1 MRKRMKRKIASILLA
16 MTMVIAILPVS
27 TKADEKMAMAA
38 PVTISDKVDYQEE
51 LNYSEYLLQAF
62 TNHSFDSSV
71 VINNA
76 DVNNEL
82 KVSVD
87 NVDYSDK
94 LTTDDGINYRF
105 IIPQNDIAKMDKET
119 THTIKYELYD
129 GADCIA
135 SRERYF
141 KVNVPHFEYKSY
153 FSGGECHIDSQ
164 VILGNLCSI
173 GYGIVYDWEHPSG
186 GSSDSVKATSVEI
199 VNNPD
204 TPDAFINEGS
214 GDKVSIKANKL
225 GRATINTYY
234 SKLDGYTDDNPKG
247 YYSVECTATEE
258 IVSVDIT
265 STLGRD
271 TAMAG
276 DTFDLKAQA
285 RSSIRLDTGGY
296 CEQETDRNIT
306 YNWFGGMSSNSGF
319 SYEVDKNDSSICHIK
334 VSDVSVDETVYMY
347 LTYSYIDS
355 EGNVQSNGSTE
366 NYKPISYGVDLASS
380 YYRIDCDIPEKIDVG
395 ETVNV
400 KPVLKKVTTSGE
412 SEVPNTQFYI
422 SWYSGA
428 LNINNNSDGTLSIT
442 RNCAGNAEFCLET
455 YENGSSR
462 VFNILDKSS
471 ESQYISFSNSSVK
484 YDGSNDIKLCLNTSR
499 LTADYDKISLYMT
512 EYNGKTAIID
522 PSYYSTRKLDNVIYY
537 TISSKWFEV
546 ISDRQFYNI
555 EAIASNNGK
564 EIASASATI
573 NYANIYGGDPFQL
586 YGAKLIVNNRMSMPG
601 SGVYTIDGRGYDCV
615 LDSIKENGNSILTIN
630 KKDGFWEYYANKSG
644 TTNAVC
650 YYHYYKNGKRI
661 DATTNSKIIAEKY
674 ETGFSL
680 EFEGSEYNVFAG
692 DTLYY
697 HISSYRQSYDSNGY
711 SKREELEKPYRAEFD
726 VSSFNDEGVKLTK
739 TVLSD
744 SRVKI
749 DIDSDSGE
757 GTASINAQIY
767 DSNNQY
773 VGGTSTGL
781 SVHNKPYCREYLEET
796 YYNDE
801 EPWNVTV
808 MPCVYEY
815 SKDNRE
821 GKDISSE
828 YNVSY
833 SVERDAITCVTK
845 NSDGSYTMCNYSDKR
860 AESNNILFTWTPKE
874 SGKRETL
881 SMEYT
886 INYTG
891 EDWDLTQEVKKEQ
904 SLSLIDSD
912 TLGLNIYWS
921 TKGVYGY
928 GAKVKVSIVGEPNN
942 VWYADLT
949 RDNDKSSDDG
959 YEHFKSTIKLN
970 SGQMAKNIKVQLVYS
985 GGGTVLDEFTTS
997 VASYAKKIIDSN
1009 DSSYAKYKP
1018 LLKAMLNYGAAS
1030 QNYFNYDTG
1039 KLANSCLS
1047 ASDKNIS
1054 GILQNDID
1062 RYNIN
1067 KKFHIKGLSYYG
1079 TSLVLGDQILMRHY
1093 FKLESG
1099 RDISNYSAYIYKKEN
1114 TNEYTNLYYLEFK
1127 KAGDMYYIDT
1137 ALNVK
1142 SIFERPDIHISD
1154 GAAYEYFLY
1163 SPMNYVAKAYTKGNL
1178 DAKLKN
1184 LLNAMYWMEKEKS
1197 KLG

>member
-1 MRKRMKRKIASILLA
+1 MRKYFKRKLTSVLLA
-16 MTMVIAILPVS
+16 ITMLITMLPVA
-27 TKADEKMAMAA
+27 TKAADDGIY
-38 PVTISDKVDYQEE
+38 VTSYGNVLMNVDNQGVTYG
-51 LNYSEYLLQAF
+51 NYIAYS
-62 TNHSFDSSV
+62 NHSFDCSFVEDYYSDADFKVTFDDKDFTEYVTADSV
-71 VINNA
+71 NISMSIPQDVIAKYEAGKSYKIVYGYYKDDEPLSISTSWIEINN
-76 DVNNEL
+76 
-82 KVSVD
+82 
-87 NVDYSDK
+87 
-94 LTTDDGINYRF
+94 
-105 IIPQNDIAKMDKET
+105 
-119 THTIKYELYD
+119 
-129 GADCIA
+129 
-135 SRERYF
+135 
-141 KVNVPHFEYKSY
+141 PHFLYTPYYEDGQCLVGSNYIWEDDLGSL
-153 FSGGECHIDSQ
+153 GDSM
-164 VILGNLCSI
+164 
-173 GYGIVYDWEHPSG
+173 VYDWEHPYG
-186 GSSDSVKATSVEI
+186 ANSDIVKATSVEI

-285 RSSIRLDTGGY
+285 RSSIMLDTGGA

-306 YNWFGGMSSNSGF
+306 YDWFGGMSSNSGF
-319 SYEVDKNDSSICHIK
+319 SYEVDKKDSSICHIK

-455 YENGSSR
+455 YENGIST

-546 ISDRQFYNI
+546 NSGRQYYNI

-586 YGAKLIVNNRMSMPG
+586 YGAKLIVNKRMSMSG

-749 DIDSDSGE
+749 DIGSDSGE
-757 GTASINAQIY
+757 GTVSINAQIY

-773 VGGTSTGL
+773 VGGTSTGI
-781 SVHNKPYCREYLEET
+781 SVHNKPYCREYLEEI

-815 SKDNRE
+815 SKDNRD

-860 AESNNILFTWTPKE
+860 TESNNIIFTLTPKE

-881 SMEYT
+881 SMVYT

-949 RDNDKSSDDG
+949 RDNDKSPDDG

-970 SGQMAKNIKVQLVYS
+970 SGQMAKNVKVQLVYS

-1099 RDISNYSAYIYKKEN
+1099 RDISNYSACIYKKEN
-1114 TNEYTNLYYLEFK
+1114 TNEYTNVYYLEFK

-1137 ALNVK
+1137 ALNAK

>member
-1 MRKRMKRKIASILLA
+1 MRKYFKRKLTSVLLA
-16 MTMVIAILPVS
+16 ITMLITMLPVAV
-27 TKADEKMAMAA
+27 KAADDGIYGTSYGNVLMNVDNQG
-38 PVTISDKVDYQEE
+38 VTYS
-51 LNYSEYLLQAF
+51 NYIAYI
-62 TNHSFDSSV
+62 NHSFDCSFV
-71 VINNA
+71 E
-76 DVNNEL
+76 DY
-82 KVSVD
+82 
-87 NVDYSDK
+87 YSDADFK
-94 LTTDDGINYRF
+94 VTFDDKDFTEYVTADSVNISMS
-105 IIPQNDIAKMDKET
+105 IPQDVIAKYEAGKSYKIVYGYYKDDEPLSIST
-119 THTIKYELYD
+119 SWIEIK
-129 GADCIA
+129 
-135 SRERYF
+135 
-141 KVNVPHFEYKSY
+141 NPHFLYTPSHNGGQCLVGSNYIWE
-153 FSGGECHIDSQ
+153 SGLES
-164 VILGNLCSI
+164 LGYSR
-173 GYGIVYDWEHPSG
+173 VYDWEHPYG
-186 GSSDSVKATSVEI
+186 ANSDSVKATSVEI
-199 VNNPD
+199 INNPD

-225 GRATINTYY
+225 GSATINTYY
-234 SKLDGYTDDNPKG
+234 SKLDGYTDDNSKG

-285 RSSIRLDTGGY
+285 RSGIRLDTGGY

-412 SEVPNTQFYI
+412 NEVPNTQFYI
-422 SWYSGA
+422 RWYSGA
-428 LNINNNSDGTLSIT
+428 LSVNNNSDGTLSIT

-455 YENGSSR
+455 YENGIST

-546 ISDRQFYNI
+546 NSGRQYYNI

-586 YGAKLIVNNRMSMPG
+586 YGGKLIVNNRMSMSG

-661 DATTNSKIIAEKY
+661 DAATNSKIIAEKY
-674 ETGFSL
+674 ETGFYL

-697 HISSYRQSYDSNGY
+697 HISSYKQSYDSNGY
-711 SKREELEKPYRAEFD
+711 SKREKLEKPYRAEFD
-726 VSSFNDEGVKLTK
+726 VSSYDEGVKLTK

-773 VGGTSTGL
+773 VGGTSTGV
-781 SVHNKPYCREYLEET
+781 SVHNKPYCREYLDET

-808 MPCVYEY
+808 MPSVYEY
-815 SKDNRE
+815 SKDNRD

-881 SMEYT
+881 SMGYML
-886 INYTG
+886 NYTG

-921 TKGVYGY
+921 TKRVYGY
-928 GAKVKVSIVGEPNN
+928 GAKVKVSIEGEPNN

-949 RDNDKSSDDG
+949 RDNDKSSDDE

-1099 RDISNYSAYIYKKEN
+1099 RDISNYSACIYKKEN
-1114 TNEYTNLYYLEFK
+1114 TNEYTNVYYQEFK

-1137 ALNVK
+1137 ALNAK
-1142 SIFERPDIHISD
+1142 SIFERPDIQISD

-1163 SPMNYVAKAYTKGNL
+1163 SPMNYVAKAYTKGNM
-1178 DAKLKN
+1178 DPKLKN

>member
-1 MRKRMKRKIASILLA
+1 MRKYFKRKLTSVLLA
-16 MTMVIAILPVS
+16 ITMLITMLPVA
-27 TKADEKMAMAA
+27 TKAADDGIYGTSYGNVLMNVDNQG
-38 PVTISDKVDYQEE
+38 VTYG
-51 LNYSEYLLQAF
+51 NYIAYS
-62 TNHSFDSSV
+62 NHSFDCSFV
-71 VINNA
+71 E
-76 DVNNEL
+76 DY
-82 KVSVD
+82 
-87 NVDYSDK
+87 YSDADFK
-94 LTTDDGINYRF
+94 VTFDDKDFTEYVTADSVNISMS
-105 IIPQNDIAKMDKET
+105 IPQDVIAKYEVGKSYKIVYGYYKDDEPLSIST
-119 THTIKYELYD
+119 SWIEIK
-129 GADCIA
+129 
-135 SRERYF
+135 
-141 KVNVPHFEYKSY
+141 NPHFLYTPSHK
-153 FSGGECHIDSQ
+153 GGQCIVGSNYIWEGD
-164 VILGNLCSI
+164 LGLLGHSM
-173 GYGIVYDWEHPSG
+173 VYDWEHPYG
-186 GSSDSVKATSVEI
+186 ANSDSVKATSVEI

-247 YYSVECTATEE
+247 YYSAECTATEE
-258 IVSVDIT
+258 IVSVNIT

-285 RSSIRLDTGGY
+285 KSSIMLDTGGY
-296 CEQETDRNIT
+296 CEQETERNIT
-306 YNWFGGMSSNSGF
+306 YNWFGGPSLNSGF
-319 SYEVDKNDSSICHIK
+319 SYEVDKKDSSICHIK
-334 VSDVSVDETVYMY
+334 VSDVSSDTIENMY

-355 EGNVQSNGSTE
+355 EGNVQSNSSAE
-366 NYKPISYGVDLASS
+366 NYAPISYSFNLASS

-400 KPVLKKVTTSGE
+400 KPVLKKVTASGE
-412 SEVPNTQFYI
+412 SEVPNAQFDV
-422 SWYSGA
+422 SNWSMA
-428 LNINNNSDGTLSIT
+428 LSINNNSDGTLSIT
-442 RNCAGNAEFCLET
+442 RNYTGNAEFCLRT
-455 YENGSSR
+455 YENGISR

-471 ESQYISFSNSSVK
+471 GSQHISFSNSSVK
-484 YDGSNDIKLCLNTSR
+484 YDGSNDVKLCLNTSG
-499 LTADYDKISLYMT
+499 LTADYDKISLYMMK
-512 EYNGKTAIID
+512 YNGETAIID

-537 TISSKWFEV
+537 TLSSKCFEV
-546 ISDRQFYNI
+546 NSDRNFNNI
-555 EAIASNNGK
+555 KAVALNNGK
-564 EIASASATI
+564 EIASAFAAI
-573 NYANIYGGDPFQL
+573 DYADIYGSAPFKL
-586 YGAKLIVNNRMSMPG
+586 FGGKLIVNNRMSMSG
-601 SGVYTIDGRGYDCV
+601 SCVYTIDGRGYDCV
-615 LDSIKENGNSILTIN
+615 LDSIKENGNKILTIN
-630 KKDGFWEYYANKSG
+630 NMGDYWEYYANKTG
-644 TTNAVC
+644 TTNIVC

-692 DTLYY
+692 DTLYC
-697 HISSYRQSYDSNGY
+697 HIGFYKQSYDSNGNI
-711 SKREELEKPYRAEFD
+711 KKEELENPYRVEFG

-739 TVLSD
+739 TTLSD

-749 DIDSDSGE
+749 DIDSDSRE
-757 GTASINAQIY
+757 GTAFINAQIY

-773 VGGTSTGL
+773 VGGTSTGI
-781 SVHNKPYCREYLEET
+781 SVHNKPYYREYLDET

-808 MPCVYEY
+808 MPSVYEY
-815 SKDNRE
+815 SKDNRN

-833 SVERDAITCVTK
+833 SVEKDDITCVTK
-845 NSDGSYTMCNYSDKR
+845 NSDGSYTMCNYPDKR
-860 AESNNILFTWTPKE
+860 DKSNNIIFTWTPKE

-881 SMEYT
+881 SMEYYM
-886 INYTG
+886 INYT
-891 EDWDLTQEVKKEQ
+891 EPDWNLTQEVKKEQ
-904 SLSLIDSD
+904 SISLIDSD

-921 TKGVYGY
+921 IKGTYGNVVK
-928 GAKVKVSIVGEPNN
+928 AKVSIVGEPNN

-949 RDNDKSSDDG
+949 KDNDKTSDDG
-959 YEHFKSTIKLN
+959 YEYYKSTIKLN
-970 SGQMAKNIKVQLVYS
+970 SGQMAKNIKVQLVYPS
-985 GGGTVLDEFTTS
+985 RGQVLDEFTTS

-1047 ASDKNIS
+1047 ASDKEIS

-1099 RDISNYSAYIYKKEN
+1099 RDISNYSACIYKKEK
-1114 TNEYTNLYYLEFK
+1114 TNEFTRVYYLEFK

-1137 ALNVK
+1137 ALNTK
-1142 SIFERPDIHISD
+1142 SIFERPDIQISD
-1154 GAAYEYFLY
+1154 GVDYEYFLY
-1163 SPMNYVAKAYTKGNL
+1163 RPMNYVAKAYTKGNM
-1178 DAKLKN
+1178 DPKLKN

>member
-1 MRKRMKRKIASILLA
+1 MRKYFKRKLTSVLLA
-16 MTMVIAILPVS
+16 ITMLITMLPVAV
-27 TKADEKMAMAA
+27 KAADDGIYG
-38 PVTISDKVDYQEE
+38 ISHGNVLMNVDNQGITYS
-51 LNYSEYLLQAF
+51 NYIAYI
-62 TNHSFDSSV
+62 NHSFDCSFGGDYYPD
-71 VINNA
+71 A
-76 DVNNEL
+76 DF
-82 KVSVD
+82 KVTFDDKDFTEYVTADSD
-87 NVDYSDK
+87 NISMS
-94 LTTDDGINYRF
+94 
-105 IIPQNDIAKMDKET
+105 IPQDVIAKYEAGKSYEIVYGYYKDDEPFSIST
-119 THTIKYELYD
+119 SWIEIK
-129 GADCIA
+129 
-135 SRERYF
+135 
-141 KVNVPHFEYKSY
+141 NPHFLYTPYYKDRQCLVGSNY
-153 FSGGECHIDSQ
+153 IWESGLESLGDSM
-164 VILGNLCSI
+164 
-173 GYGIVYDWEHPSG
+173 VYDWEHPYG
-186 GSSDSVKATSVEI
+186 DSSDSVKATSVEI

-214 GDKVSIKANKL
+214 GDKVAIKANKL
-225 GRATINTYY
+225 GSATINTYY

-247 YYSVECTATEE
+247 YYSAECTATEE
-258 IVSVDIT
+258 VVSISIT

-285 RSSIRLDTGGY
+285 RSSIILDTLGTS
-296 CEQETDRNIT
+296 EQETERNIT
-306 YNWFGGMSSNSGF
+306 YNWFGGVSSNSGF
-319 SYEVDKNDSSICHIK
+319 SYEVDKKDSSICHIK
-334 VSDVSVDETVYMY
+334 VSDVSVDETVDMY

-355 EGNVQSNGSTE
+355 EGNVQSNSSTE
-366 NYKPISYGVDLASS
+366 NYAPISYGVNLASS

-400 KPVLKKVTTSGE
+400 RPVLKKVTASGE
-412 SEVPNTQFYI
+412 SEVPNAQFYI
-422 SWYSGA
+422 SWYSGG

-442 RNCAGNAEFCLET
+442 RNFAGDTEFCLEE
-455 YENGSSR
+455 YETGSSR

-471 ESQYISFSNSSVK
+471 GYQCISFSNSSVK
-484 YDGSNDIKLCLNTSR
+484 YDGSNDVKLCLNTSG

-512 EYNGKTAIID
+512 ENNGKTDIID

-546 ISDRQFYNI
+546 NSDRQYYNI
-555 EAIASNNGK
+555 EAVASNNGK
-564 EIASASATI
+564 EIASTVATI
-573 NYANIYGGDPFQL
+573 DYANIYGGDPFQL
-586 YGAKLIVNNRMSMPG
+586 YGDKLIVNNRMSMFG
-601 SGVYTIDGRGYDCV
+601 SSVYTIDGRGYDCV

-644 TTNAVC
+644 TTNIVC

-680 EFEGSEYNVFAG
+680 EVEGSDEHNVFVG

-697 HISSYRQSYDSNGY
+697 YISSYKQSYDSNGY
-711 SKREELEKPYRAEFD
+711 SKKEELEKPYRAEFD
-726 VSSFNDEGVKLTK
+726 VSLFDDEGVKLTK

-744 SRVKI
+744 SRIKI
-749 DIDSDSGE
+749 DIDSDSRE
-757 GTASINAQIY
+757 GGAWISAEIY
-767 DSNNQY
+767 DSNNQH
-773 VGGTSTGL
+773 VGSSGTGL
-781 SVHNKPYCREYLEET
+781 SVHNKPYYREYLDET

-808 MPCVYEY
+808 MPRVYEY
-815 SKDNRE
+815 SKDNRD

-833 SVERDAITCVTK
+833 SVEKDAITRVTK

-860 AESNNILFTWTPKE
+860 AESNYILFTLTPKE
-874 SGKRETL
+874 SGKREAL
-881 SMEYT
+881 SMGYML
-886 INYTG
+886 NDTG

-921 TKGVYGY
+921 TKGIYGY
-928 GAKVKVSIVGEPNN
+928 GVKAKVSIEGEPYN
-942 VWYADLT
+942 VWYVDLT

-959 YEHFKSTIKLN
+959 YEHFKSTIKLD

-985 GGGTVLDEFTTS
+985 GGGTALDEFTTS

-1009 DSSYAKYKP
+1009 DSTYAKYKP

-1093 FKLESG
+1093 FKLENG
-1099 RDISNYSAYIYKKEN
+1099 RDISNYSACIYKKDN
-1114 TNEYTNLYYLEFK
+1114 TDEYTKNGSYLEFK
-1127 KAGDMYYIDT
+1127 KVGDMYYIDT
-1137 ALNVK
+1137 ALNEK
-1142 SIFERPDIHISD
+1142 SIFGRPDIEISD
-1154 GAAYEYFLY
+1154 GADYECFLY
-1163 SPMNYVAKAYTKGNL
+1163 SPMNYVAKAYTKGNM
-1178 DAKLKN
+1178 DPKLKN